1 MTKPKN
7 APSGQYVSKQTF
19 WLVSLLALAV
29 GFFGG
34 VIFTL
39 YRSQSTVIPGQTAAI
54 GPQTSAGAPQ
64 ADLSGMIAGLEVETQ
79 KNPQNVQAWIQLG
92 DSYFDANQYEKSIRA
107 YRRALELDPKN
118 ANVWTDMGVMYRRN
132 GQPQEAIKAFD
143 QAAKVDPKHEVSR
156 LNKGVVLLHDL
167 KDPQGALQAWEELL
181 AINPLAV
188 APGGQTVDELVTQ
201 LKKSLAQQPPAG
213 NK

>member
-1 MTKPKN
+1 MAKPKN
-7 APSGQYVSKQTF
+7 IPSGQYVSKQTF

-39 YRSQSTVIPGQTAAI
+39 YKSESAVIPGQTAAI
-54 GPQTSAGAPQ
+54 SPQSSTGAPQ

-79 KNPQNVQAWIQLG
+79 KNPQNVQSWIQLG
-92 DSYFDANQYEKSIRA
+92 NSYFDTNQYEKSIRA
-107 YRRALELDPKN
+107 YRKALELDPNN

-143 QAAKVDPKHEVSR
+143 QASKVDPKHEVSR
-156 LNKGVVLLHDL
+156 LDKGVVLLHDL
-167 KDPQGALQAWEELL
+167 KDPQGAVQAWEELL

-201 LKKSLAQQPPAG
+201 LKKSLAQKPPAG

>member
-1 MTKPKN
+1 MAKLKN
-7 APSGQYVSKQTF
+7 APAGQYVRKETF

-29 GFFGG
+29 GFFCG

-39 YRSQSTVIPGQTAAI
+39 YKSGPTVVPGQTAAVSPQSST
-54 GPQTSAGAPQ
+54 GPPQ
-64 ADLSGMIAGLEVETQ
+64 ADLSGMIAGLEAETQ
-79 KNPQNVQAWIQLG
+79 KNPQNVQGWIQLG
-92 DSYFDANQYEKSIRA
+92 NSYFDTDQYEKSIQA
-107 YRRALELDPKN
+107 YRKALDLDPN
-118 ANVWTDMGVMYRRN
+118 NPNVWTDMGVMYRRN

-167 KDPQGALQAWEELL
+167 KDPQGAVQAWEELL
-181 AINPLAV
+181 AINPIAV

-201 LKKSLAQQPPAG
+201 LKKSLAQQPPAA